1 MATQLVLVQ
10 SLGVRVLPPEQEA
23 VSTTVATMTAAQVL
37 PISGSPV
44 PERFRPRSSRG
55 LGRQVLNLVARVRI
69 PYGVPRGPV
78 RYRAG
83 SGAFRAGPCRLGFFG
98 DLSSACRPRAQ
109 LRCRRW
115 PVSLTDRNV
124 RMPVDEAV
132 TRIIPQ

>member
-10 SLGVRVLPPEQEA
+10 SLGVRVLPSEQEA
-23 VSTTVATMTAAQVL
+23 VSSTVATMTAAQVL
-37 PISGSPV
+37 PIPGSPV
-44 PERFRPRSSRG
+44 SERFRPRSSRG

-83 SGAFRAGPCRLGFFG
+83 PCRLGFFG
-98 DLSSACRPRAQ
+98 DLSPACRPRAQ
-109 LRCRRW
+109 PRCRRW

>member
-37 PISGSPV
+37 PIPGSPV

-83 SGAFRAGPCRLGFFG
+83 SGAFRAGPCRPGFFG
-98 DLSSACRPRAQ
+98 DLSPACRPRAQ
-109 LRCRRW
+109 PKCRRW
-115 PVSLTDRNV
+115 PVSLTERTV

>member
-37 PISGSPV
+37 PIPGSPV

-69 PYGVPRGPV
+69 PYGVLRGPV

-83 SGAFRAGPCRLGFFG
+83 SGAFRAGPCR
-98 DLSSACRPRAQ
+98 PRAQ

-115 PVSLTDRNV
+115 PVSLTERTV